1 MKKLLVAALLASAI
15 AVPASASE
23 LVVNGGFESPSGL
36 NSGWNYTVSTSLAIV
51 VQASAAHSGDAS
63 VKFTGEYEGFP
74 DEIWQAL
81 NTVVGQ
87 TYTYSLWLAGAADS
101 QFPSSLQ
108 GTLGSQNILDA
119 WYSSTFDYTHFTGNY
134 VATAAITE
142 IHFVGFNSTG
152 LYLLDDVS
160 VMDLPSIACDSRIAC
175 VGGGG
180 GGGEG
185 GVPEPESWALMVL
198 GFAGFGSV
206 LRRRRRTLA
215 A

>member
-1 MKKLLVAALLASAI
+1 MKKLLIAALLASAI
-15 AVPASASE
+15 AVPAAASE
-23 LVVNGGFESPSGL
+23 LVVNGGFETAGL
-36 NSGWNYTVSTSLAIV
+36 NSGWNYTVSPGLSVL
-51 VQASAAHSGDAS
+51 VQPSAAHSGDAS
-63 VKFTGEYEGFP
+63 AKFNGEYEAFP

-81 NTVVGQ
+81 DTVVGQ
-87 TYTYSLWLAGAADS
+87 TYTYSLWLAGAGDS

-119 WYSSTFDYTHFTGNY
+119 WYSSTFDYTHFTGTY
-134 VATAAITE
+134 VATSASTE
-142 IHFVGFNSTG
+142 IHFTGFNSLG

-160 VMDLPSIACDSRIAC
+160 VTGPLAIACDSRIAC
-175 VGGGG
+175 VGG

-206 LRRRRRTLA
+206 LRHRRRTLA